1 MSYKFNSRALFK
13 QVMPAQPCVLCGV
26 LSGDGVW
33 CKSCDADLPRLN
45 SAHCPVCGLPT
56 LNGETCGKCLKDKPS
71 FEATCA
77 AFAYAFPIDKLVQA
91 VKFSGHLSLVD
102 QLADALSLRIN
113 ATPDLIIAMP
123 LHPLRLR
130 ERGFNQSQLLAQRLS
145 KQLSIPLSS
154 NTCTRI
160 RNTPPQSS
168 LSWHEREKNI
178 RGAFNCASDL
188 AGKHIAIVDDVMTTG
203 ISIEELA
210 STLRQAGAAKISAW
224 VLARTLPH

>member
-1 MSYKFNSRALFK
+1 MQYIFNSRALFK
-13 QVMPAQPCVLCGV
+13 QSLPAQPCILCGV
-26 LSGDGVW
+26 LSRDGVW

-56 LNGETCGKCLKDKPS
+56 LTGEVCGKCLKDKPS
-71 FEATCA
+71 FDATQA

-91 VKFSGHLSLVD
+91 VKFSGHLSLIN

-113 ATPDLIIAMP
+113 ILPDAIIAMP

-130 ERGFNQSQLLAQRLS
+130 DRGFNQSQLLAQRLS
-145 KQLSIPLSS
+145 KQLGIPLLS

-178 RGAFNCASDL
+178 RGAFNCATEL

-210 STLRQAGAAKISAW
+210 STLRQAGAVKISAW